1 MLSVNIISLK
11 NGEVMEGKPC
21 FTWGAGGF
29 PLTVNLRKGV
39 ERWVEQT

>member
-21 FTWGAGGF
+21 FIWAGGVPF
-29 PLTVNLRKGV
+29 NR
-39 ERWVEQT
+39 

>member
-21 FTWGAGGF
+21 FIWAGGGF
-29 PLTVNLRKGV
+29 PLTVNLRKGEWRV
-39 ERWVEQT
+39 G